1 MSEIP
6 KLPERLLHDDG
17 KFNLYCLN
25 EIYKTIAYKASI
37 KFLNEL
43 KEKIFITAGIWG
55 GQYLIADKE
64 GKARTN
70 IVRLYCLVNL
80 PQNTLFDEKENFED
94 LMVFYHQS
102 VAIAFLNYGLDFND
116 PRWGEQIPYTN
127 KKRPTTVLQMWE
139 KNNKLKFFRA
149 FYVWNNRPWV
159 DSVIYD
165 TIRNI
170 KVVKE
175 LLNIDKR
182 PVKRPTEEYKFLLQ
196 DVLIIFYTLYDA
208 LTPDF
213 HEHADPIMKDLMQKF
228 LSGLHDPEAVEEEY
242 LNIYSDGIVYGLE
255 ESLEGPYKKA
265 GLDIK
270 DIENWPVEKINWV
283 PRELKESVG
292 RTLTNRFDNF
302 KINLKNNSD
311 LLV

>member
-1 MSEIP
+1 MSETP
-6 KLPERLLHDDG
+6 RLPQRLLHDDG
-17 KFNLYCLN
+17 KFNLYYLN
-25 EIYKTIAYKASI
+25 EIYKTLAYKASI
-37 KFLNEL
+37 KFSIEL
-43 KEKIFITAGIWG
+43 KEELSITAGIWG
-55 GQYLIADKE
+55 GQYLIADKK

-80 PQNTLFDEKENFED
+80 PQNTLLDKKENFEN
-94 LMVFYHQS
+94 LMTFYHQS
-102 VAIAFLNYGLDFND
+102 VTNAFSNYGLNFND
-116 PRWGEQIPYTN
+116 PRWGESIPYTN

-149 FYVWNNRPWV
+149 FYVWNNKPWV

-196 DVLIIFYTLYDA
+196 DILIIFYTLFDA
-208 LTPDF
+208 LTTDF
-213 HEHADPIMKDLMQKF
+213 HEHADPIMKDLLQKF
-228 LSGLHDPEAVEEEY
+228 LAGLKDPEVIEEEY
-242 LNIYSDGIVYGLE
+242 LNIYSNAIVYGLE
-255 ESLEGPYKKA
+255 EALEGPYKKA

-270 DIENWPVEKINWV
+270 NIENWPVEKINWV
-283 PRELKESVG
+283 PQELKENVG
-292 RTLTNRFDNF
+292 RSLTDRFSNF
-302 KINLKNNSD
+302 KNNLENNSS
-311 LLV
+311 

>member
-6 KLPERLLHDDG
+6 QLPERLLHEDG
-17 KFNLYCLN
+17 KFNLYYLN
-25 EIYKTIAYKASI
+25 EVYRTIAHKISTQLSN
-37 KFLNEL
+37 KLQ
-43 KEKIFITAGIWG
+43 EKIHITAGIWG
-55 GQYLIADKE
+55 GQYLIANDE

-80 PQNTLFDEKENFED
+80 PQNTPLDKKENFEH
-94 LMVFYHQS
+94 LMQSYHQS
-102 VAIAFLNYGLDFND
+102 VTNTFSNYDLHFIN
-116 PRWGEQIPYTN
+116 PQWGESIPYTN
-127 KKRPTTVLQMWE
+127 KKKPTTVLQMWE

-149 FYVWNNRPWV
+149 FYVWNNMPWV

-175 LLNIDKR
+175 MLDMNRR

-196 DVLIIFYTLYDA
+196 DVLIIYYTLYDA

-213 HEHADPIMKDLMQKF
+213 QEHADPIMKNLLQKF
-228 LSGLHDPEAVEEEY
+228 LGGLKDPEAIEEEY
-242 LNIYSDGIVYGLE
+242 LNLYSNAIVYGLE
-255 ESLEGPYKKA
+255 EALDAPYQKE

-270 DIENWPVEKINWV
+270 DIENWPIEKINWV
-283 PRELKESVG
+283 PQELKETVG
-292 RTLTNRFDNF
+292 RSLTNKFNKF
-302 KINLKNNSD
+302 KKNIELKHT
-311 LLV
+311 

>member
-1 MSEIP
+1 MNEIP

-17 KFNLYCLN
+17 KFNLYYLN
-25 EIYKTIAYKASI
+25 EIYKTLAYKASI
-37 KFLNEL
+37 QLSKEL
-43 KEKIFITAGIWG
+43 QEELTITAGIWG
-55 GQYLIADKE
+55 GQYLIANEE

-80 PQNTLFDEKENFED
+80 PQNSLLDKKENFER

-102 VAIAFLNYGLDFND
+102 VTKAFSNYGLDFVN
-116 PRWGEQIPYTN
+116 PRWGEPIPYTN

-170 KVVKE
+170 KVIKE
-175 LLNIDKR
+175 MLNIDRR
-182 PVKRPTEEYKFLLQ
+182 PVKKPTEEYKCHLQ
-196 DVLIIFYTLYDA
+196 DALIIFYTLYDA

-213 HEHADPIMKDLMQKF
+213 HEHADPIMKDLLQKF
-228 LSGLHDPEAVEEEY
+228 LAGLKDPELIEEE
-242 LNIYSDGIVYGLE
+242 
-255 ESLEGPYKKA
+255 
-265 GLDIK
+265 
-270 DIENWPVEKINWV
+270 
-283 PRELKESVG
+283 
-292 RTLTNRFDNF
+292 
-302 KINLKNNSD
+302 
-311 LLV
+311 

>member
-6 KLPERLLHDDG
+6 RLPERLLHDDG
-17 KFNLYCLN
+17 KFNLYYLN

-37 KFLNEL
+37 KFSKEL
-43 KEKIFITAGIWG
+43 KEELSITAGIWG
-55 GQYLIADKE
+55 GQYLIANKE

-80 PQNTLFDEKENFED
+80 PQNTLLDKKENFER
-94 LMVFYHQS
+94 LMVFYHEG
-102 VAIAFLNYGLDFND
+102 ATNAFSNYGLDFFD
-116 PRWGEQIPYTN
+116 PRWGEPIPYTN
-127 KKRPTTVLQMWE
+127 KKRPTTALQMWE

-170 KVVKE
+170 KVLKE
-175 LLNIDKR
+175 MLNMDRR
-182 PVKRPTEEYKFLLQ
+182 PIKKLTEEYKFLLQ

-213 HEHADPIMKDLMQKF
+213 HEHADPIMKDLLQKF
-228 LSGLHDPEAVEEEY
+228 LAGLKDPEIVEEEY
-242 LNIYSDGIVYGLE
+242 LNIYSNAIVYGLE
-255 ESLEGPYKKA
+255 EALEGPYKKA
-265 GLDIK
+265 GLNIK
-270 DIENWPVEKINWV
+270 NIENWPVEKINWV
-283 PRELKESVG
+283 PQELKESVG
-292 RTLTNRFDNF
+292 RSLTDRFNNF
-302 KINLKNNSD
+302 KTNLKNNSAE
-311 LLV
+311 L

>member
-1 MSEIP
+1 MNEIP
-6 KLPERLLHDDG
+6 KLPEGLIHDDG
-17 KFNLYCLN
+17 KFNLYYLN
-25 EIYKTIAYKASI
+25 EIYKTLAYKASI
-37 KFLNEL
+37 QLSKEL
-43 KEKIFITAGIWG
+43 QEELTITAGIWG
-55 GQYLIADKE
+55 GQYLIANKE

-70 IVRLYCLVNL
+70 IVRLYCLVSL
-80 PQNTLFDEKENFED
+80 PQNSLLDKKENFER

-102 VAIAFLNYGLDFND
+102 VTKAFSNYGLDFVN
-116 PRWGEQIPYTN
+116 PRWGEPIPYTN

-170 KVVKE
+170 KVIKE
-175 LLNIDKR
+175 LLDINRR

-208 LTPDF
+208 LTPNF
-213 HEHADPIMKDLMQKF
+213 HEHADPIMKALLQKF
-228 LSGLHDPEAVEEEY
+228 LAGLYDPKIVEEEY
-242 LNIYSDGIVYGLE
+242 LNIYSNAIVHGLE
-255 ESLEGPYKKA
+255 EALEGPYKKA

-270 DIENWPVEKINWV
+270 NIENWPVEKINWA
-283 PRELKESVG
+283 PQELKESVG
-292 RTLTNRFDNF
+292 RSLTDRFNNF
-302 KINLKNNSD
+302 KTNLENNSD
-311 LLV
+311 

>member
-6 KLPERLLHDDG
+6 KLPQRLLHDDG
-17 KFNLYCLN
+17 KFNLYYLN
-25 EIYKTIAYKASI
+25 EIYKTLAYKASI
-37 KFLNEL
+37 KFSKEL
-43 KEKIFITAGIWG
+43 KEELSITAGIWG

-80 PQNTLFDEKENFED
+80 PQNTLLDKKENFED
-94 LMVFYHQS
+94 LMTFYHES
-102 VAIAFLNYGLDFND
+102 VTNAFSNYGLSFND
-116 PRWGEQIPYTN
+116 PRWGEPIPYTN

-149 FYVWNNRPWV
+149 FYVWNNKPWV

-175 LLNIDKR
+175 LLNVDKR

-213 HEHADPIMKDLMQKF
+213 HEHADPIMKNLLQKF
-228 LSGLHDPEAVEEEY
+228 LTGLKDPELIEEEY
-242 LNIYSDGIVYGLE
+242 LNIYSNAIVYGLE
-255 ESLEGPYKKA
+255 EALEGPYKKA

-270 DIENWPVEKINWV
+270 NIENWPVEKINWV
-283 PRELKESVG
+283 PQELKENVG
-292 RTLTNRFDNF
+292 RSLTDRFNNF
-302 KINLKNNSD
+302 KKNIKNSSN
-311 LLV
+311 

>member
-1 MSEIP
+1 MSETP
-6 KLPERLLHDDG
+6 KLPQRLLHDDG
-17 KFNLYCLN
+17 KFNLYYLN
-25 EIYKTIAYKASI
+25 EIYKTLAYKASI
-37 KFLNEL
+37 KFSKEL
-43 KEKIFITAGIWG
+43 EEELAITAGIWG

-80 PQNTLFDEKENFED
+80 PQNTLLDKKENFEN
-94 LMVFYHQS
+94 LMIFYHQS
-102 VAIAFLNYGLDFND
+102 VTNAFSNYGLNFND
-116 PRWGEQIPYTN
+116 PRWGESIPYTN

-149 FYVWNNRPWV
+149 FYVWNNKPWV

-196 DVLIIFYTLYDA
+196 DILIIFYTLYDA
-208 LTPDF
+208 LTTDF
-213 HEHADPIMKDLMQKF
+213 HEHADPIMKDLLQKF
-228 LSGLHDPEAVEEEY
+228 LAGLKDPELIEEEY
-242 LNIYSDGIVYGLE
+242 LNIYSNGIVYGLE
-255 ESLEGPYKKA
+255 EALEGPYKKA

-270 DIENWPVEKINWV
+270 NIENWPVEKINWV
-283 PRELKESVG
+283 PQELKENVG
-292 RTLTNRFDNF
+292 RSLTDRFNNF
-302 KINLKNNSD
+302 KKNLKSSSN
-311 LLV
+311 

>member
-1 MSEIP
+1 MNEIP
-6 KLPERLLHDDG
+6 KLPERLVHDDG
-17 KFNLYCLN
+17 KFNLYYLN
-25 EIYKTIAYKASI
+25 EIYKTLAYKASI
-37 KFLNEL
+37 QLSKEL
-43 KEKIFITAGIWG
+43 QEELTITAGIWG
-55 GQYLIADKE
+55 GQYLIANE
-64 GKARTN
+64 AGKARTN

-80 PQNTLFDEKENFED
+80 PQNSLLDKKENFER

-102 VAIAFLNYGLDFND
+102 VTNAFSNYGLDFVD
-116 PRWGEQIPYTN
+116 PRWGEPIPYTN

-170 KVVKE
+170 KVIKE
-175 LLNIDKR
+175 LLDINRR

-196 DVLIIFYTLYDA
+196 DVIIIFYTLYDA

-213 HEHADPIMKDLMQKF
+213 HEHADPIMKALLQKF
-228 LSGLHDPEAVEEEY
+228 LAGLYDPKIVEEEY
-242 LNIYSDGIVYGLE
+242 LNIYSNAIVHGLE
-255 ESLEGPYKKA
+255 EALEGPYKKA

-270 DIENWPVEKINWV
+270 NIENWPVEKINWA
-283 PRELKESVG
+283 PQELKESVG
-292 RTLTNRFDNF
+292 RALTDRFNNF
-302 KINLKNNSD
+302 EVNLENNSD
-311 LLV
+311 

>member
-1 MSEIP
+1 MSETP
-6 KLPERLLHDDG
+6 RLPQRLLHDDG
-17 KFNLYCLN
+17 KFNLYYLN
-25 EIYKTIAYKASI
+25 EIYKTLAYKASI
-37 KFLNEL
+37 KFSIEL
-43 KEKIFITAGIWG
+43 KEELSITAGIWG
-55 GQYLIADKE
+55 GQYLIADKK

-80 PQNTLFDEKENFED
+80 PQNTLLDKKENFEN
-94 LMVFYHQS
+94 LMTFYHQS
-102 VAIAFLNYGLDFND
+102 VTNAFSNYGLNFND
-116 PRWGEQIPYTN
+116 PRWGESIPYTN

-149 FYVWNNRPWV
+149 FYVWNNKPWV

-196 DVLIIFYTLYDA
+196 DILIIFYTLFDA
-208 LTPDF
+208 LTTDF
-213 HEHADPIMKDLMQKF
+213 HEHADPIMKGLLQKF
-228 LSGLHDPEAVEEEY
+228 LAGLKDPEVIEEEY
-242 LNIYSDGIVYGLE
+242 LNIYSNGIVYGLE
-255 ESLEGPYKKA
+255 EALEGPYKKA

-270 DIENWPVEKINWV
+270 NIENWPVEKINWV
-283 PRELKESVG
+283 PQELKGNVG
-292 RTLTNRFDNF
+292 RSLTDRFSNF
-302 KINLKNNSD
+302 KNNLENNSS
-311 LLV
+311 